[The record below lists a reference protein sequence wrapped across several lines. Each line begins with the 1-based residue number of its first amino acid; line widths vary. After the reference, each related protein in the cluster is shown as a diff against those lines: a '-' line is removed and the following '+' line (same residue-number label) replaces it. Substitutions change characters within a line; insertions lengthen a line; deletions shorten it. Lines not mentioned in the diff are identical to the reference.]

1 MAAGDLTVTIVGTY
15 ASLALAV
22 AAMDAGN
29 DALVTDHHDLVIL
42 PGGSATAPFA
52 VLKYVR
58 AAA

>member
-1 MAAGDLTVTIVGTY
+1 MALGDLTVTIVGVY

-29 DALVTDHHDLVIL
+29 DALATDHHDLV
-42 PGGSATAPFA
+42 PTGGSSFA
-52 VLKYVR
+52 VIKYVR

>member
-15 ASLALAV
+15 ATLALAV

-29 DALVTDHHDLVIL
+29 DAAVTDHHDLYIL
-42 PGGSATAPFA
+42 PSAFGASPF
-52 VLKYVR
+52 VVVKYVR

>member
-1 MAAGDLTVTIVGTY
+1 MAAGDLTVSIVGVY
-15 ASLALAV
+15 ANLAAAV

-29 DALVTDHHDLVIL
+29 DAAATDSHQLFIE
-42 PGGSATAPFA
+42 PGVGGGRYK

>member
-1 MAAGDLTVTIVGTY
+1 MAAGDLTVTVVGTY
-15 ASLALAV
+15 ATMALAV

-29 DALVTDHHDLVIL
+29 DALVTDHHDLYVL
-42 PGGSATAPFA
+42 PGIGGASFV

>member
-1 MAAGDLTVTIVGTY
+1 MAAGDLTVTIVGSY
-15 ASLALAV
+15 ATLVDAV

-29 DALVTDHHDLVIL
+29 DATVDDRHLLVIE
-42 PGGSATAPFA
+42 PGVGVDRYK